1 MVIVNSTN
9 RPQTNVSNVLVV
21 AQSKVWNP
29 GLISSLRK
37 ALDHEIVEI
46 TKPEQ
51 LNFKFLR
58 ELNPKF
64 VFFPHWSSRINHDIF
79 ENFESVIF
87 HMTDLPFGRG
97 GSPLQNLI
105 VRGFKETK
113 ISAIKCIAELDA
125 GPIYMKRSLT
135 LDGTAQQIFV
145 RAAGIIEEMIV
156 EIVKKT
162 PQPTEQIGEAVV
174 FGRRNPSESEIISL
188 KSVTELYD
196 FIRMLDAEGYPH
208 AFINAGEFKV
218 EFRNARLFNGRLFAD
233 SCFIENDSDSQRT

>member
-1 MVIVNSTN
+1 M
-9 RPQTNVSNVLVV
+9 SNVLVV

-29 GLISSLRK
+29 ELILNLRK
-37 ALDHEIVEI
+37 AVDYEVVEI
-46 TKPEQ
+46 ARPDQ
-51 LNFKFLR
+51 LSFKLLS
-58 ELNPKF
+58 ELNPRF
-64 VFFPHWSSRINHDIF
+64 VFFPHWSSRITRDIF
-79 ENFESVIF
+79 ENFECVIF
-87 HMTDLPFGRG
+87 HMTDLPLGRG

-174 FGRRNPSESEIISL
+174 FGRRNPSESGMISL

-196 FIRMLDAEGYPH
+196 FIRMLDADGYPH

-218 EFRNARLFNGRLFAD
+218 EFRNARLLNGRLFAD
-233 SCFIENDSDSQRT
+233 SCFIENDSDIQRT